1 MKKNNR
7 RDKGNLFLLSR
18 MIKKRNLIV
27 LLFVQQEMDKRKGR
41 KNEFFSKRIK
51 N

>member
-1 MKKNNR
+1 MKKINR

-18 MIKKRNLIV
+18 MIKKNLIV